1 MELLLTR
8 LESDNLLVE
17 NALSD
22 NSKRS
27 TAGFPPLAAI
37 VAIGQLLSSSKA
49 EELVQKQLAKLLGT
63 LLKYLSGWLHVDPP
77 MSIVSTKYG
86 FVPNRESCKIV
97 PHREVYKVLF
107 KILNLIGFKDENSK
121 AEHVSNVIKILIIHY
136 TI

>member
-1 MELLLTR
+1 MELLLSR

-17 NALSD
+17 NTLSD
-22 NSKRS
+22 NTKRN

-37 VAIGQLLSSSKA
+37 VAIGQLLSTSQA
-49 EELVQKQLAKLLGT
+49 EDLVKKHLSQLLAT

-77 MSIVSTKYG
+77 MSIISTKFG

-107 KILNLIGFKDENSK
+107 KILNIIEFKDENSK
-121 AEHVSNVIKILIIHY
+121 AEHVS
-136 TI
+136 